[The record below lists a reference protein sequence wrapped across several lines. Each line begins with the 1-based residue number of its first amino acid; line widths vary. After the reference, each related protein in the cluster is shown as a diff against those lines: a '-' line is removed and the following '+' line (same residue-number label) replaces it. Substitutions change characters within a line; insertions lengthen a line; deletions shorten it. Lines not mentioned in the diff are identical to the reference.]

1 MAERRDD
8 GVDPR
13 FDPVF
18 QRGYDPERHGAGRT
32 SRAQRARPEPP
43 QPDAARADA
52 VRIDP
57 RAEERSQA
65 TRLHAAP
72 AAASSAETAPSRAA
86 AVPSSLPPV
95 ESDEP
100 GDGDSAPSRRNP
112 FRLALLL
119 ASLAALAA
127 AVVLLWSRFAA
138 DPQDYYY
145 GSNAGKLFQQQL
157 VETLPGPLLIAGL
170 AGLIAWLALGALAA
184 APSPGGTGE
193 GDDG

>member
-65 TRLHAAP
+65 TRLNA
-72 AAASSAETAPSRAA
+72 AAASFAETAPSRTA
-86 AVPSSLPPV
+86 AVPSLLPPV

-100 GDGDSAPSRRNP
+100 GDGDSAPPRQNP

-184 APSPGGTGE
+184 APSPGGAGE